1 MIVINTLAL
10 YDMHFIN
17 NGTTTTLSIVGL
29 FVTLSIT
36 TTCDEMFNAECRYIF
51 IHMPSVVA
59 P

>member
-1 MIVINTLAL
+1 VINTLAL

-17 NGTTTTLSIVGL
+17 NGAITTLSIVGL

-51 IHMPSVVA
+51 ILMPSVVA